1 MRMQMEFPRIL
12 KHLNENYLEILGT
25 FSPLFMT
32 LFVYMTPLDVASRL
46 FELFLLD
53 GEKVLLTIIMKMVE
67 LKQRKILSLSD
78 LDLQQYMLCGMVKE
92 CTNLY
97 TLEKLLQ

>member
-1 MRMQMEFPRIL
+1 MEFPRIL

-32 LFVYMTPLDVASRL
+32 LFVYMTPLETASRL
-46 FELFLLD
+46 FELFLMD
-53 GEKVLLTIIMKMVE
+53 GEHVLLTIILRMIE

-92 CTNLY
+92 CTNSF
-97 TLEKLLQ
+97 TLENLLE